1 MRGSRG
7 RAMSMRAPACNPEAP
22 RFSARD
28 LPDPF
33 VVHDLEAE
41 ALALIQA
48 GYPCAFDGTYIDQ
61 HVYSNVVEFEETIA
75 LTDVEPSDSSNC
87 HSALPRMWRPPARRL
102 ARMKPAR
109 HAACASSH
117 AASQARR
124 PERRRGW
131 ADTAVR
137 VPRDRWVSRSTT
149 STVSQCH
156 NGRFL
161 DPHGRP
167 TGLF

>member
-1 MRGSRG
+1 MQEAKG
-7 RAMSMRAPACNPEAP
+7 RAMSSRSGLQP
-22 RFSARD
+22 RSAEILSAR
-28 LPDPF
+28 PADPLI
-33 VVHDLEAE
+33 VHDLEAE

-109 HAACASSH
+109 HAACASSSH